1 MVRVDLTPTELLMG
15 QTIGTMRQAT
25 IELSHNKT
33 CQRYAEG
40 VLGALGEIAVAKALN
55 MFWDSSLN
63 TFKSRGD
70 VGDVEVRTT
79 TRVPPIVSLYVTNQ
93 DHDDRRFVLVS
104 QVNERTYD
112 LLGWMA
118 GSEAKQRGVY
128 ESKAAGR
135 APAYW
140 LLHDQLHDMENMPE
154 FVANWQQNILQRSRA
169 LHAKALK
176 QRNI

>member
-1 MVRVDLTPTELLMG
+1 MG
-15 QTIGTMRQAT
+15 QTIGTMRQAALQ
-25 IELSHNKT
+25 LSHGV
-33 CQRYAEG
+33 RY
-40 VLGALGEIAVAKALN
+40 GAHIMGARGEIAVAKALN
-55 MFWDSSLN
+55 VYWDSSLN

-70 VGDVEVRTT
+70 VVDVEVRTT
-79 TRVPPIVSLYVTNQ
+79 TREPPVVSLDGTNQ

-104 QVNERTYD
+104 QVDERTYD
-112 LLGWMA
+112 LLGWML

-140 LLHDQLHDMENMPE
+140 LRYDQLHDMDRMPE
-154 FVANWQQNILQRSRA
+154 YVSNWQQNALDQARA
-169 LHAKALK
+169 LHAKVLK